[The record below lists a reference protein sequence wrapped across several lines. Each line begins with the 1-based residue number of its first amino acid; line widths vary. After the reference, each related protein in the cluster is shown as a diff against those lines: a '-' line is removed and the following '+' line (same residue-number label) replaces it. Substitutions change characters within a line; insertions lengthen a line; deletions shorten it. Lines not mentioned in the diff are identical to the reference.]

1 MLCQDIM
8 KTQIECVTREE
19 TAQHAAQKMRVANIG
34 FLPVCDAEGRVLGA
48 VTDRDIAVRL
58 VAEGRSP
65 STPVREVMT
74 NEVVSCRPAD
84 DLHRAEQIMSTQQKS
99 RIVCV
104 DDERH
109 LLGVISLSD
118 IAQFEEADRAGRT
131 VKNVTDRESAR

>member
-1 MLCQDIM
+1 M
-8 KTQIECVTREE
+8 KTQIECVTRESS
-19 TAQHAAQKMRVANIG
+19 AQHAAQKMRVANIG
-34 FLPVCDAEGRVLGA
+34 FLPVCDEDGRVLGA

-74 NEVVSCRPAD
+74 NEVVACRPSD
-84 DLHRAEQIMSTQQKS
+84 DLHRAEQIMSTQRKS

-109 LLGVISLSD
+109 LVGVISLSD
-118 IAQFEEADRAGRT
+118 IAQFEEAERAGRT
-131 VKNVTDRESAR
+131 VKNVTDREALR